1 MQVKIKTEKRK
12 SVALKMILNE
22 VVLAVP
28 EKVKIDSNEIL
39 KNCLKAS
46 SKFEDKLISNQEFW
60 QKLNFWQDK
69 IKVRPKRV
77 QIRTMKNNWASCSS
91 KGFLTFN
98 SLLFSMP
105 DYFAD
110 YIIIHEL
117 LHFKIP
123 RHNKLF
129 RSYLSAYLPD
139 WQDRLKQ
146 TVKFLVNK

>member
-1 MQVKIKTEKRK
+1 MRVKIRPKKRK

-28 EKVKIDSNEIL
+28 EKVKINPESIL
-39 KNCLKAS
+39 NNYLKAS

-69 IKVRPKRV
+69 IKVRPKRI
-77 QIRTMKNNWASCSS
+77 QIRTMKNSWASCSS